1 MAASDLSLGAHWDRF
16 IEKQVS
22 TGRYGSA
29 DEVMREALRA
39 LEAREAKLSML
50 IAHIESG
57 ETSLDDIPFVEDLS
71 LERLIEEL
79 DAELDTDS
87 APMRKH

>member
-1 MAASDLSLGAHWDRF
+1 MLTGTVF

-50 IAHIESG
+50 ISHIEIG
-57 ETSLDDIPFVEDLS
+57 RNL
-71 LERLIEEL
+71 
-79 DAELDTDS
+79 
-87 APMRKH
+87 HG